1 MSINLLIPPKLTAD
15 ISDIQNV
22 AGTLAYIKIQ
32 LGKQRG
38 LKNQTQPDLPTL
50 KHYPWDLDDST
61 EKAWCI
67 DWLQQITKS
76 ASKILSNS
84 YMSPDTKLNT
94 DDFENLISDSSQII
108 SELCGEGASNAKQ
121 VCINLWDYNADPV
134 SLYIHE
140 PSFQEADL
148 GSKTWGSSILLSRL
162 ISRKTFDF
170 SNYSKYIE
178 LGSGTGL
185 CGISLINTLDKESSF
200 SDITITD
207 FLDPLLDS
215 ISKSIHANFPSST
228 KNNNLDTS
236 GFSKSINS
244 NLLVHI
250 EKFDWF
256 SINQL
261 ASNVSHLDSST
272 QGFVTPPTANYLDIS
287 PNFSSLAT
295 ITPSF
300 KQLDVQKNLNSF
312 DLIIASDVLYE
323 VEHALIIPQVV
334 RHLLSKRPQQRTSFI
349 DSLPINSYSDLQ
361 SQKFPCGN
369 HKYINQLTNHKI
381 PLFLIVAPLRK
392 THWTEISTFEAK
404 MTESGFI
411 CIYCFDTTIN
421 QDLENWRSRLKD
433 SYSFDKKD
441 KNEVNLNFQNID
453 NAIQNI
459 SPDEQVYRTYFWI

>member
-1 MSINLLIPPKLTAD
+1 MSFTLLIPPKLTAD
-15 ISDIQNV
+15 KSDIQNV
-22 AGTLAYIKIQ
+22 SATLAYIKF
-32 LGKQRG
+32 LLAKQRG
-38 LKNQTQPDLPTL
+38 LPNQPQNELTTL

-61 EKAWCI
+61 EKTWCI
-67 DWLQQITKS
+67 DWLQKITKS
-76 ASKILSNS
+76 ASKILSIS
-84 YMSPDTKLNT
+84 YLSPDSNLNT
-94 DDFENLISDSSQII
+94 EDFENLISDSSQII

-185 CGISLINTLDKESSF
+185 CGISLINTLEKESGF

-215 ISKSIHANFPSST
+215 ISKSIQANFPSST
-228 KNNNLDTS
+228 NNNNSDTS
-236 GFSKSINS
+236 GLSKNING
-244 NLLVHI
+244 NLLVHV

-261 ASNVSHLDSST
+261 ATKVSHLDSST

-287 PNFSSLAT
+287 SSFSSLAT

-300 KQLDVQKNLNSF
+300 KQLGIQKNLNSF

-334 RHLLSKRPQQRTSFI
+334 RHLLSKCPSQRTSFI
-349 DSLPINSYSDLQ
+349 DSLPENSYSDLHN
-361 SQKFPCGN
+361 QKFPCGN
-369 HKYINQLTNHKI
+369 HKYINQLISLKI

-392 THWTEISTFEAK
+392 THWTEITTFEAK
-404 MTESGFI
+404 MSDSGFTCI
-411 CIYCFDTTIN
+411 CCFDTTIN
-421 QDLENWRSRLKD
+421 QDLENWCSHLKN
-433 SYSFDKKD
+433 SYNFN
-441 KNEVNLNFQNID
+441 KNDNNKVNLNFQNID
-453 NAIQNI
+453 NIAQNN
-459 SPDEQVYRTYFWI
+459 STDDQVYRTYFWI